1 MKPTVESTPAKRG
14 KFRAPSKAV
23 NTGGVAGSIT
33 IVIVWI
39 AQSVWPSIDV
49 PATVHGAV
57 TVIVSYV
64 AAWIAP
70 DPDRRPPA
78 KHLSAQVSVSE
89 THDQ

>member
-1 MKPTVESTPAKRG
+1 MPTVESTPAKRG
-14 KFRAPSKAV
+14 KFRAPSRAV
-23 NTGGVAGSIT
+23 NTGGLAGAIT

-64 AAWIAP
+64 AAWIVR
-70 DPDRRPPA
+70 DPDRRPTA